1 MSTEQSTTSNPTSNP
16 IANPVANTTLPR
28 ETLQGDRLCMQ
39 CLHPL
44 RGRAIE
50 RDAGTGLLYVLIT
63 ERTTNRSARIAV
75 GAGLAASLLAVWAE
89 LAVGIF

>member
-1 MSTEQSTTSNPTSNP
+1 MIQSILRVALITVGLLMIPA
-16 IANPVANTTLPR
+16 IAMQFSDEMNWGP
-28 ETLQGDRLCMQ
+28 GDFLAAGA
-39 CLHPL
+39 LL
-44 RGRAIE
+44 F
-50 RDAGTGLLYVLIT
+50 GTGLLYVLIT